1 VDERHMN
8 RFVDCI
14 DIVTENNSNI
24 KDTKILGL
32 SFDDAR
38 FNPFT
43 NTPIRPVC
51 EQREIRKCYEK

>member
-1 VDERHMN
+1 MN